1 MDKQLEDKLRNLK
14 IDLLRFLQILAI
26 SDAVALDINEISS
39 STSTSESNLRGVTGT
54 LRRLDF
60 NGESI
65 IIPAGRDDKGRL
77 RWRINETVVSKNVLA
92 KFLEDE
98 ILGKEGI
105 KLKSN

>member
-14 IDLLRFLQILAI
+14 IDLLRFLHILAI

-39 STSTSESNLRGVTGT
+39 STSTSENNLRGVTGT

-92 KFLEDE
+92 KFLEEE